1 MKKSII
7 EINLSDLAK
16 LFEIE
21 LPHCVMGSTEVWEL
35 NDDYSKADEGALTYM
50 TEIEPGKLYRC
61 KATVVLVPPRLKNIM
76 PLDEGVQVV
85 PVEDPAA
92 LFINIYNDLD

>member
-7 EINLSDLAK
+7 EIKLSDLAK

-21 LPHCVMGSTEVWEL
+21 LPRRVMGSTEILEL
-35 NDDYSKADEGALTYM
+35 NGDYSKANEGALTYM
-50 TEIEPGKLYRC
+50 TEVEPGKLYRC
-61 KATVVLVPPRLKNIM
+61 PASVVLVSPRLKNIV

-85 PVEDPAA
+85 PVDDPAA
-92 LFINIYNDLD
+92 LFAKIYNDLD